1 MDTKA
6 QGLPVTHSQP
16 HSNSRPQSHTCSQ
29 CDCSHHCQNCSQSFA
44 TGRCSQ
50 RSSPNVPK
58 HHSHTTHSHSGPARP
73 ITHSCSY
80 SKKRKNLKRQGSKRK
95 AVKRSQRVGK
105 TQRWHSGMTGLL
117 AASHQAF
124 RGQPRSQPVTTW
136 SPATAPVIAPG
147 PITSTKSHRLQE
159 SLSQLANGDMKLP
172 PHNQGQSK

>member
-29 CDCSHHCQNCSQSFA
+29 CDCCHHCQNCSQSFA

-50 RSSPNVPK
+50 RSSPNAPK

-105 TQRWHSGMTGLL
+105 TQRWHSG
-117 AASHQAF
+117 
-124 RGQPRSQPVTTW
+124 R
-136 SPATAPVIAPG
+136 
-147 PITSTKSHRLQE
+147 K
-159 SLSQLANGDMKLP
+159 
-172 PHNQGQSK
+172 HN